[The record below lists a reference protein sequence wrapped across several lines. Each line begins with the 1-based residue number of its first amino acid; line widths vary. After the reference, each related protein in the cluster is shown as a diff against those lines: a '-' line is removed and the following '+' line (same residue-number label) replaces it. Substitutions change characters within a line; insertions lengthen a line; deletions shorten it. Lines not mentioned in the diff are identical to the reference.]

1 MTKIYITRHGETV
14 WNTETRMQGRQNSPL
29 TDKGAASALTL
40 GKNLGIKPDICL
52 VSPMPRAL
60 HTAHLIR
67 KASGL
72 DYRIE
77 VEPLLAEMDLGSWEG
92 LRAPD
97 TAEMFPEDF
106 IKFRARPHEFVP
118 LDGGETFYEVYDR
131 ASKLLDKVKERYD
144 GTVLLVSHMILVQAA
159 LCIIEG
165 NDVSH
170 LREHE
175 PIEQAKLYL
184 LSEE

>member
-14 WNTETRMQGRQNSPL
+14 WNTETRMQGRNNSPL
-29 TDKGAASALTL
+29 TKKGISTALNL
-40 GKNLGIKPDICL
+40 GKTMNIKPDICL

-67 KASGL
+67 KGSGL

-77 VEPLLAEMDLGSWEG
+77 VEPLLEEMSLGSWEG

-97 TAEMFPEDF
+97 VAKTFPEEF
-106 IKFRARPHEFVP
+106 IRFRTRPHEFIPVES
-118 LDGGETFYEVYDR
+118 GETFFDVYNR
-131 ASKLLDKVKERYD
+131 AERLISKVKERYE

-159 LCIIEG
+159 LCIVES

-170 LREHE
+170 LREHD
-175 PIEQAKLYL
+175 PIEQAKLYT
-184 LSEE
+184 LS